1 MKTKAAQNVGSGEY
15 LLLTSIAEIVSSMN
29 VGDGAPPF
37 TQAQL
42 EVLCHLSVEL
52 EAARASAAATLNT

>member
-1 MKTKAAQNVGSGEY
+1 MKNKAKQSVGSGEY
-15 LLLTSIAEIVSSMN
+15 LLLASIADIVSSMN

-42 EVLCHLSVEL
+42 EVLCKLSVEL
-52 EAARASAAATLNT
+52 EAARGSEASK

>member
-1 MKTKAAQNVGSGEY
+1 MKNKPQTSGEY
-15 LLLTSIAEIVSSMN
+15 LILCSIADIVFGMN

-42 EVLCHLSVEL
+42 DALSHLADQLQSVRD
-52 EAARASAAATLNT
+52 AN